1 MTSALSFKSS
11 FHLQNLARPRREC
24 GKRGTITQKLK
35 TKLKSGNTG
44 PQKKCGKILWPQ
56 KGQEKGFE
64 RRQVVWDTRQGQRY
78 KYPNEPKLP
87 FSHTN
92 QDSSALK
99 GEK

>member
-44 PQKKCGKILWPQ
+44 PQKSVRRSCGPRKA
-56 KGQEKGFE
+56 
-64 RRQVVWDTRQGQRY
+64 RRRDLREGR
-78 KYPNEPKLP
+78 
-87 FSHTN
+87 
-92 QDSSALK
+92 
-99 GEK
+99 

>member
-11 FHLQNLARPRREC
+11 FHLQNLARPRKEC
-24 GKRGTITQKLK
+24 GKRGTIYHSEAKDK
-35 TKLKSGNTG
+35 TKVREHRLS
-44 PQKKCGKILWPQ
+44 KCGKILWPQ

>member
-44 PQKKCGKILWPQ
+44 SQSVGRSCGPRKA
-56 KGQEKGFE
+56 
-64 RRQVVWDTRQGQRY
+64 RRRDLREGR
-78 KYPNEPKLP
+78 
-87 FSHTN
+87 
-92 QDSSALK
+92 
-99 GEK
+99 